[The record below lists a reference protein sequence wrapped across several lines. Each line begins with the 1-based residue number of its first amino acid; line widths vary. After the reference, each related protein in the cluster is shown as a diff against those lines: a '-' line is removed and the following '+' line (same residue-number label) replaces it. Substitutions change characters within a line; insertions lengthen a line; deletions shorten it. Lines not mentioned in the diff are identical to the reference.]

1 MKVVNLGLTNSVL
14 GTYVAQMR
22 DKAIQ
27 KDRLRFRNNL
37 QRVGRVFAYEI
48 SKALRYSVKQVE
60 TPEDLLDG
68 NYFVVATPDDAIVV
82 ASILRAGLPIHNG
95 ILDVFEGAE
104 SAFIAAYRKYDRGE
118 DFHITVEYLTAPG
131 LDGKVLILADT
142 MIASGVSIEL
152 TWGRLLEEG
161 EPLHTHL
168 VCPIASAYAV
178 EYLQKRLPGDKVTLW
193 TAAIDEELTLQSY
206 IVPGLGDAG
215 DLAFGEKHKL

>member
-60 TPEDLLDG
+60 TPLGIAD
-68 NYFVVATPDDAIVV
+68 VATPDDAIVV

-152 TWGRLLEEG
+152 TWSRLLEEG

>member
-60 TPEDLLDG
+60 TPLGIAD
-68 NYFVVATPDDAIVV
+68 VATPDDAIVV
-82 ASILRAGLPIHNG
+82 ASILRAGLPIHHG
-95 ILDVFEGAE
+95 ILDVFESAE

-152 TWGRLLEEG
+152 TWSRLLEEG

-178 EYLQKRLPGDKVTLW
+178 EYLQKRLPGEKVTLW